1 MQDIY
6 ISGTGM
12 WTPPHKISNDE
23 LVKSFNTYVEL
34 YNSEHS
40 DKISEGSLKALE
52 PSSSEFIVKAS
63 GIKNRYVVEKES
75 LLDPTRMKPKIEAR
89 SDDQLS
95 FSAEVS
101 VIAAKEALKNANLE
115 AKDVDAVIVS
125 AANLQ
130 RAYPATAI
138 EVQEELGIEGF
149 AYDMMVGCSASTFGI
164 SNACSDIASGKAS
177 KVLVISPE
185 LTSGHNNF
193 KNRDGHFIFG
203 DICTAV
209 VLESDSKSKN
219 KFKIINTKLK
229 TKFSNNIRNNY
240 GYMNAIENKEYS
252 ESELLF
258 VQNGRKVFKEVM
270 PFVSSL
276 ILEQLDENNLK
287 PDDIEQYFL
296 HQANINMNAYVI
308 KKLLG
313 DDFPQERAPIVLDE
327 YANTSSAGSLIA
339 FHTCNHLKEGQKGI
353 ICSFG
358 AGYSI
363 CSILLEK
370 V

>member
-1 MQDIY
+1 
-6 ISGTGM
+6 M

-138 EVQEELGIEGF
+138 EVQEELGIEIEVGSKLITIDH
-149 AYDMMVGCSASTFGI
+149 AYTHFKVTLNVFNCKHL
-164 SNACSDIASGKAS
+164 SGEPKPIECDEVKWVTLDEIDEYPFPKA
-177 KVLVISPE
+177 
-185 LTSGHNNF
+185 T
-193 KNRDGHFIFG
+193 
-203 DICTAV
+203 
-209 VLESDSKSKN
+209 
-219 KFKIINTKLK
+219 
-229 TKFSNNIRNNY
+229 
-240 GYMNAIENKEYS
+240 
-252 ESELLF
+252 
-258 VQNGRKVFKEVM
+258 
-270 PFVSSL
+270 VSSY
-276 ILEQLDENNLK
+276 E
-287 PDDIEQYFL
+287 
-296 HQANINMNAYVI
+296 
-308 KKLLG
+308 
-313 DDFPQERAPIVLDE
+313 
-327 YANTSSAGSLIA
+327 
-339 FHTCNHLKEGQKGI
+339 
-353 ICSFG
+353 
-358 AGYSI
+358 
-363 CSILLEK
+363 
-370 V
+370 